1 MEPLELSLAQ
11 QFEVNRFSRVI
22 DETTD
27 VPTLQRIA
35 KELLQAWQS
44 QKAVTTWVM
53 KENLQ
58 NPPSFKFNPDDFTSN
73 QQQDD

>member
-1 MEPLELSLAQ
+1 MEPLELSLSQ

-27 VPTLQRIA
+27 VPTLQKIA

-44 QKAVTTWVM
+44 QKAVTAWVM
-53 KENLQ
+53 RENLQ
-58 NPPSFKFNPDDFTSN
+58 NPPSFKFNPDEFTPN